1 MQIINR
7 DRIKPF
13 ITKDKSQIREFYH
26 SQNVSLAEA
35 VVDIGEITEFHFH
48 KTSEEIYFILD
59 GEGLIDIEGEEKKVS
74 KDQAI
79 IIPPK
84 KRHRIS
90 NVGNSQLRF
99 LCICSPAYSDKDTI
113 LVKKRKSIPEDPF
126 C

>member
-59 GEGLIDIEGEEKKVS
+59 GEGLIDIEGEEKKFQKIKQLS
-74 KDQAI
+74 FHQ
-79 IIPPK
+79 
-84 KRHRIS
+84 KRDI
-90 NVGNSQLRF
+90 G
-99 LCICSPAYSDKDTI
+99 
-113 LVKKRKSIPEDPF
+113 
-126 C
+126 